1 MRLFGLEITRQK
13 AAPAQAV
20 DTNRGWWP
28 LVRETFAGAWQRNA
42 EPVKLDTALSNPV
55 LFRCVSLIAGDIA
68 KMRCRL
74 VEQTPD
80 GIWEEAESPAF
91 SPVLRKPNRYQNRI
105 QFFASWVISK
115 LTTGNTLV
123 LKERDNRGVV
133 VGLHILDWS
142 RVTPLVAPDGSVY
155 YRISRDD
162 LAGVPQ
168 DLEAIPASEV
178 IHDRWNT
185 MFHPLVGLSPI
196 YACGLAALQAQEI
209 QSNSTKF
216 FRNGSRPGGVLT
228 APAHIEDDTAAR
240 LKAYWEEN
248 FSGENAGKV
257 AVLGDGLKYEAMAF
271 SAKDALLVDQLK
283 WSGETICGCY
293 GVPPYMAGVGAP
305 QLANNVQ
312 TMAEL
317 YYSQCLQI
325 HIESIEACLDEGLGI
340 GYEVKVSGKVYGTE
354 FDLDA
359 LLRMDSATQITMLA
373 EGVKG
378 ALFKP
383 DEARRKLGFRPV
395 PGGNSVYLQQQNYSL
410 EALAKRDA
418 KEDPFATGGGNDA
431 PDPVEPANDDN
442 LPPEAAEA
450 AFETMLRRDVAK
462 AMEAA

>member
-55 LFRCVSLIAGDIA
+55 LFRCVSLISGDIA

-133 VGLHILDWS
+133 VALHILDWS

-168 DLEAIPASEV
+168 DLDAIPASEV

-240 LKAYWEEN
+240 TTGRALR
-248 FSGENAGKV
+248 G
-257 AVLGDGLKYEAMAF
+257 
-271 SAKDALLVDQLK
+271 SA
-283 WSGETICGCY
+283 
-293 GVPPYMAGVGAP
+293 
-305 QLANNVQ
+305 
-312 TMAEL
+312 
-317 YYSQCLQI
+317 
-325 HIESIEACLDEGLGI
+325 
-340 GYEVKVSGKVYGTE
+340 
-354 FDLDA
+354 
-359 LLRMDSATQITMLA
+359 R
-373 EGVKG
+373 
-378 ALFKP
+378 
-383 DEARRKLGFRPV
+383 FR
-395 PGGNSVYLQQQNYSL
+395 
-410 EALAKRDA
+410 
-418 KEDPFATGGGNDA
+418 
-431 PDPVEPANDDN
+431 
-442 LPPEAAEA
+442 
-450 AFETMLRRDVAK
+450 
-462 AMEAA
+462 